1 MKPLEISGIRKQP
14 LLLEKNWSEENWIK
28 GKAAGVRPRWKI
40 RILIKFVALLKSLAQ
55 SLLAR
60 KRFGRKIVNQYYLK
74 QLQCSWLT
82 QVYRSFWSQRMKD
95 FQKSFKFQKREESD
109 TVQDD
114 REHWDGTETILGTG
128 RSTNTHK
135 PTEHHKNSNNCKNKL
150 LTIKFKPESFIQPPS
165 SLVPIIV
172 HSLSRLHLH
181 VKAF

>member
-1 MKPLEISGIRKQP
+1 
-14 LLLEKNWSEENWIK
+14 
-28 GKAAGVRPRWKI
+28 
-40 RILIKFVALLKSLAQ
+40 
-55 SLLAR
+55 
-60 KRFGRKIVNQYYLK
+60 
-74 QLQCSWLT
+74 
-82 QVYRSFWSQRMKD
+82 MKD